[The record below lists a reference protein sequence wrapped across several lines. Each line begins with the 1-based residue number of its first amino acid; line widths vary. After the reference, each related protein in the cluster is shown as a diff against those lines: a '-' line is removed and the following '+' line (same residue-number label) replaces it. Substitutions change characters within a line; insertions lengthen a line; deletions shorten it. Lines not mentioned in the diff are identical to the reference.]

1 MKRQRAKARP
11 LYRYDRYRGARRLW
25 DWIGLGAAAVCAVL
39 GLLLVF
45 IRSLGIRFS
54 GFLLLGLA
62 ALLAM
67 EVLLDRWARRSQR
80 GWRCRLAFRAAV
92 ALVLVPLVILEGY
105 VIAEGRQPP
114 AEDEPAAA
122 VVVLGAGVNG
132 ETPSLVLQSR
142 IEAAAAYLRAHPDI
156 PAVLSGGQGPGED
169 ITEAE
174 AMRRALEAL
183 GVEPERLIL
192 EDRSTSTAENF
203 ACSKP
208 LLYEAGVAPARDTVA
223 VVTNG
228 FHVARSELIA
238 ARQGY
243 GDVTGVP
250 AELPW
255 AHLTVNYY
263 LREAFAMVKTF
274 LLD

>member
-25 DWIGLGAAAVCAVL
+25 DWIGLSAAAVCAVL

-67 EVLLDRWARRSQR
+67 EVLLGRWARRSRR
-80 GWRCRLAFRAAV
+80 GWWCRLAFRAAV

-105 VIAEGRQPP
+105 VIAVGRQPP
-114 AEDEPAAA
+114 GEDEPAA
-122 VVVLGAGVNG
+122 VIVLGAGVNG
-132 ETPSLVLQSR
+132 TEPSLSLRTRLDAALDYLEARPDVPVVLTGGTGYGEEIS
-142 IEAAAAYLRAHPDI
+142 EAACMYDYLTAH
-156 PAVLSGGQGPGED
+156 
-169 ITEAE
+169 
-174 AMRRALEAL
+174 

-192 EDRSTSTAENF
+192 EDQAANTAENF
-203 ACSKP
+203 AYSKP
-208 LLYEAGVAPARDTVA
+208 LLYEAGVDPARDTVA
-223 VVTNG
+223 VVTND
-228 FHVARSELIA
+228 FHMARSELIA
-238 ARQGY
+238 QRQGY
-243 GDVTGVP
+243 GNVAGIPVP
-250 AELPW
+250 LPW
-255 AHLTVNYY
+255 VHLEVNYY
-263 LREAFAMVKTF
+263 LREAFALVKTF

>member
-25 DWIGLGAAAVCAVL
+25 DRIGLAAAAVCAVL

-67 EVLLDRWARRSQR
+67 EVLLGRWARRDRR
-80 GWRCRLAFRAAV
+80 GWWCQLAFRAAV

-114 AEDEPAAA
+114 AEDEPA
-122 VVVLGAGVNG
+122 VVIVLGAGVNG
-132 ETPSLVLQSR
+132 TEPSLSLR
-142 IEAAAAYLRAHPDI
+142 TRLDKALEYLEYWPDI
-156 PAVLSGGQGPGED
+156 PAVLTGGTGYGEEISEAQCMYD
-169 ITEAE
+169 YLTEH
-174 AMRRALEAL
+174 
-183 GVEPERLIL
+183 GVESDRLIL
-192 EDRSTSTAENF
+192 EDQAANTAENF
-203 ACSKP
+203 AYSKP
-208 LLYEAGVAPARDTVA
+208 LLYEAGVDPARDTVA
-223 VVTNG
+223 VVTND
-228 FHVARSELIA
+228 FHLARAELIA

-243 GDVTGVP
+243 GDVVGIP
-250 AELPW
+250 APLPW
-255 AHLTVNYY
+255 VHLEINYH
-263 LREAFAMVKTF
+263 LREAFALVKTF
-274 LLD
+274 LFD